1 MYLTYSEYQV
11 MGSGAVD
18 EAAFPRLELL
28 AEQKLNRFTQCRAGR
43 MSALPDAVKYC
54 MADLVDALSRIN
66 APETAASA
74 PLTGFSNDGY
84 SETYAQP
91 VTAESLDAG
100 LWGLVVNWLAAV
112 RDDDGTPLLFL
123 GVDG

>member
-11 MGSGAVD
+11 MGSGAAD

-28 AEQKLNRFTQCRAGR
+28 AEQKLNRFTQGRAGR
-43 MSALPDAVKYC
+43 MSVLPDAVKYC

-100 LWGLVVNWLAAV
+100 LLGLVVNWLAAV
-112 RDDDGTPLLFL
+112 RDDDGVPLLFL